1 MSSRNEI
8 LEELSFMDIN
18 NESSFGDSDT
28 ESNWDDN
35 GDDYGVRV
43 AVGSVEIFPP
53 PIDGDIPIVDVDDD
67 AVAVGVDNAVAD
79 IDSIDEGIS
88 NEIPNTPR
96 EMVYR
101 ERFLHISRPTDP
113 QLYLYCHTSSFV
125 EVNTRNHVERLCL
138 MCHFDYSTIVNNNE
152 LLYTCR
158 YAYYCIFGRY
168 RLLVL

>member
-113 QLYLYCHTSSFV
+113 QLYIICGGEYSKSCGTF
-125 EVNTRNHVERLCL
+125 
-138 MCHFDYSTIVNNNE
+138 MFDVP
-152 LLYTCR
+152 
-158 YAYYCIFGRY
+158 F
-168 RLLVL
+168 